1 MWPRTGRRPHPQHRR
16 RIRRVRVRGSRH
28 AVRMSTLAHPR
39 PGFPIGASV
48 TLDQLDR
55 DPYPVL
61 AQLRDEEP
69 VSWVPVLDGWLVTS
83 RASCIEVMRDP
94 VRFTVDDPRFS
105 TAQVV
110 GPSMLSLDGDE
121 HRRHRDPF
129 AAAFRRPEVLARFG
143 DAVAAEA
150 RRLVDGLAADGTAE
164 VRRDRPGP
172 LAVAV
177 CALALELGGTEP
189 RTVLAWYDEIVSAV
203 DRVSAGGEVGP
214 AAHEAFDALG
224 THVLGSLERSEGLL
238 VGAGTTLAPRE
249 VVSNAAVMMFGGI
262 ETSEGMTTSLFWHL
276 LSEPAQLD
284 AVRADRS
291 LVANAIEESLR
302 LEPAAARVD
311 RYATEDVA
319 IDGATIR
326 RGDLV
331 IVSLTA
337 ANRDPVFFAKP
348 DQFDVHRAEARSHL
362 AFAQGPHACVGLHL
376 ARLETSAAIDAALD
390 GWPGLTLQPDST
402 PPTGVV
408 FRKPRTLRVRWEPPT
423 SRRPVVPRS

>member
-1 MWPRTGRRPHPQHRR
+1 MAGYP
-16 RIRRVRVRGSRH
+16 V
-28 AVRMSTLAHPR
+28 
-39 PGFPIGASV
+39 GASI
-48 TLDQLDR
+48 TLDELER

-61 AQLRDEEP
+61 ARLRDEEP
-69 VSWVPVLDGWLVTS
+69 VSWVPVLEGWLVT
-83 RASCIEVMRDP
+83 RRESCIDVMRDA

-105 TAQVV
+105 TARVV

-129 AAAFRRPEVLARFG
+129 AAAFRRPEVLARFA
-143 DAVAAEA
+143 DAVADEA
-150 RRLVDGLAADGTAE
+150 RRLVAGLAPHGTAE
-164 VRRDRPGP
+164 VRRELAGP

-177 CALALELGGTEP
+177 VALALELGDTDP
-189 RTVLAWYDEIVSAV
+189 STVLGWYDEIVGAV

-214 AAHEAFDALG
+214 TARQAFDALG
-224 THVLGSLERSEGLL
+224 THVLGSLERGEGLL

-276 LSEPAQLD
+276 LADPAQLE
-284 AVRADRS
+284 AVRGDRS

-311 RYATEDVA
+311 RYATEDVE
-319 IDGATIR
+319 IDGAAIR

-337 ANRDPVFFAKP
+337 ANRDPSFFADP
-348 DQFDVHRAEARSHL
+348 DRFDVHRAEARAHL
-362 AFAQGPHACVGLHL
+362 AFAQGPHACVGIHL
-376 ARLETSAAIDAALD
+376 ARLETGAAIAAALEV
-390 GWPGLTLQPDST
+390 WPGMTLDPDST

-408 FRKPRTLRVRWEPPT
+408 FRKPRTLRVRWDPPT
-423 SRRPVVPRS
+423 SRRPDAPRS